1 MSAASASPAESGS
14 PASPARVELEFVVRD
29 DPRFAACHAST
40 VLPLPGGPLAAWF
53 GGSREGAG
61 DVAIW
66 LSRRTPDGWSRPA
79 RVADEDGL
87 PHWNPVLFVPP
98 GSDAAG
104 EVWLF
109 YKVGRQIPS
118 WRTRVIVSGDGGRT
132 WSAPREL
139 VPGDEGG
146 RGPVKNKPIV
156 LADGGWLAP
165 ASVERPDT
173 WDAFADLSYDRGRT
187 WQRSDF
193 VPVDHATFPGKG
205 IIQPT
210 VWESAPGQVHMLV
223 RSSCG
228 WVCRS
233 DSADGGRTWS
243 TAVPT
248 SLPNNNSGIDLAP
261 LPDGRLVCVHNP
273 VGRSWG
279 VRTPLTAAISAD
291 NGHSW
296 RHWATLDDE
305 PARDGDADRNV
316 EDREFSYP
324 AAVTDGEGVT
334 VTYTWRR
341 RGIRSARLTP
351 QDA

>member
-1 MSAASASPAESGS
+1 MTAAPGLS
-14 PASPARVELEFVVRD
+14 ARVEREFVVRD

-40 VLPLPGGPLAAWF
+40 VLPLPDGPLVAWF

-66 LSRRTPDGWSRPA
+66 LARRTPDGWSSPT
-79 RVADEDGL
+79 RVAGEDGL
-87 PHWNPVLFVPP
+87 PHWNPVLFAPP
-98 GSDAAG
+98 SSDRTG
-104 EVWLF
+104 GGDEIWLF
-109 YKVGRQIPS
+109 YKVGRQIPA
-118 WRTRVIVSGDGGRT
+118 WRTRVIVSGDGGRS

-165 ASVERPDT
+165 ASVERADT
-173 WDAFADLSYDRGRT
+173 WDAFADLSYDRGRG
-187 WQRSDF
+187 WQRGEF

-223 RSSCG
+223 RSTSG
-228 WVCRS
+228 RVCRS

-243 TAVPT
+243 PAVPT
-248 SLPNNNSGIDLAP
+248 TLPNNNSGIDLAQ

-273 VGRSWG
+273 VARSWG
-279 VRTPLTAAISAD
+279 VRTPLVAAISAD
-291 NGHSW
+291 NGHTW
-296 RHWATLDDE
+296 RHWATLDDA
-305 PARDGDADRNV
+305 PARDDEAGPDGEADPNV
-316 EDREFSYP
+316 EEREFSYP
-324 AAVTDGEGVT
+324 AAVTDGEGIT
-334 VTYTWRR
+334 VTWTWRR

>member
-1 MSAASASPAESGS
+1 M
-14 PASPARVELEFVVRD
+14 
-29 DPRFAACHAST
+29 
-40 VLPLPGGPLAAWF
+40 
-53 GGSREGAG
+53 AG
-61 DVAIW
+61 
-66 LSRRTPDGWSRPA
+66 
-79 RVADEDGL
+79 EDGL
-87 PHWNPVLFVPP
+87 PHWNPVLFAPP
-98 GSDAAG
+98 GSGEDG
-104 EVWLF
+104 EGSEVWLF
-109 YKVGRQIPS
+109 YKVGRQIPA

-165 ASVERPDT
+165 ASVERTDT
-173 WDAFADLSYDRGRT
+173 WDVFADLSYDRGRS
-187 WQRSDF
+187 WQRGEF
-193 VPVDHATFPGKG
+193 VPVDHAAFPGKG

-223 RSSCG
+223 RSTSG
-228 WVCRS
+228 RVCRS

-243 TAVPT
+243 PAAPT

-273 VGRSWG
+273 IGRSWG

-291 NGHSW
+291 NGHTW
-296 RHWATLDDE
+296 WHWVTLDDAE
-305 PARDGDADRNV
+305 PTGDPREPGEPEPNV

-324 AAVTDGEGVT
+324 AAVTDGAGIT